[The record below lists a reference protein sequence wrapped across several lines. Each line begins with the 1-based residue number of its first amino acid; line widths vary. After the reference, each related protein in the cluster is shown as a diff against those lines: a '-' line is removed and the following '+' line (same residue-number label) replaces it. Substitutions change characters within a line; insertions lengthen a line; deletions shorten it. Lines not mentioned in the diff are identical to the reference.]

1 MLEVRDLKTDINALF
16 NLCDEANRSF
26 RSVDAYTQ
34 HKYMQKIVK
43 QSTYVFQDLENRVNN
58 MGKKDLIRDIQDR
71 ETLLKLYFVLL
82 KSLYMF
88 SKMGVTRFEDMR
100 CQGATML
107 AYKMIQD
114 LDYGHKFGSENLWLN
129 NDYLYINGL
138 MQALKSFHPK
148 NMQTLI
154 RCITATLVYPDV
166 KNQKVYDYMEKFEKY
181 IIYYLMQCKPE
192 ERIYLDF
199 VR

>member
-71 ETLLKLYFVLL
+71 ETLLKPFIKTFEYLILSKIFVQSINCISFISSTFALYNLFINFI
-82 KSLYMF
+82 F
-88 SKMGVTRFEDMR
+88 SSTI
-100 CQGATML
+100 L
-107 AYKMIQD
+107 
-114 LDYGHKFGSENLWLN
+114 H
-129 NDYLYINGL
+129 LYI
-138 MQALKSFHPK
+138 F
-148 NMQTLI
+148 T
-154 RCITATLVYPDV
+154 
-166 KNQKVYDYMEKFEKY
+166 
-181 IIYYLMQCKPE
+181 
-192 ERIYLDF
+192 
-199 VR
+199 

>member
-1 MLEVRDLKTDINALF
+1 MVEGKDLRVEINALF
-16 NLCDEANRSF
+16 DLCEEANKSL

-34 HKYMQKIVK
+34 HKYMQRIVK
-43 QSTYVFQDLENRVNN
+43 HSTYLFQDLENRVNN
-58 MGKKDLIRDIQDR
+58 MGKKDLIKDIQDR

-88 SKMGVTRFEDMR
+88 SRMGVTRFEDMR
-100 CQGATML
+100 CQGSTML
-107 AYKMIQD
+107 AYKIMKD
-114 LDYGHKFGSENLWLN
+114 LEFERKFGSENLWIN
-129 NDYLYINGL
+129 NDIIYTQGL
-138 MQALKSFHPK
+138 MYGLNKFHPT
-148 NMQTLI
+148 NMQSLI

-166 KNQKVYDYMEKFEKY
+166 KNQKVYDYMERFERY

-199 VR
+199 V

>member
-1 MLEVRDLKTDINALF
+1 
-16 NLCDEANRSF
+16 
-26 RSVDAYTQ
+26 
-34 HKYMQKIVK
+34 
-43 QSTYVFQDLENRVNN
+43 
-58 MGKKDLIRDIQDR
+58 
-71 ETLLKLYFVLL
+71 
-82 KSLYMF
+82 
-88 SKMGVTRFEDMR
+88 MGVTRFEDMR

-138 MQALKSFHPK
+138 MQALKSFHPT

-199 VR
+199 V